1 VIASIRGT
9 VAEIGLDRCVL
20 ETGGVGVL
28 VHATP
33 AALAGLRRGSQGML
47 HTELVVREDSLTLYG
62 FDSPEARTLFLTVQ
76 TVSGVGP
83 RLALAILAT
92 LEPDELVRALGTEDV
107 KALTRVPGVGKRTA
121 ERMVLELKDKVGPV
135 VGVGVGGAGTAGGAA
150 SMPAAAEVA
159 QALEGLGF
167 PAAEAEKTATAVLAS
182 DPDLGPAEA
191 LRLALRSLG
200 KR

>member
-1 VIASIRGT
+1 MIASIRGT
-9 VAEIGLDRCVL
+9 VSEIGLDRCVV

-33 AALAGLRRGSQGML
+33 AALAGLRRGSEGML

-62 FDSPEARTLFLTVQ
+62 FDSVDARQLFLTVQ

-83 RLALAILAT
+83 RLALAIVAT
-92 LEPDELVRALGTEDV
+92 LEPEDLVKALGTGDV

-135 VGVGVGGAGTAGGAA
+135 SDGGTVGAPDGATRA
-150 SMPAAAEVA
+150 PAATEVA
-159 QALEGLGF
+159 GALEGLGF
-167 PAAEAEKTATAVLAS
+167 SSSEAEKTATAVLATE
-182 DPDLGPAEA
+182 PDLDPAQA
-191 LRLALRSLG
+191 LRLALKSLG

>member
-1 VIASIRGT
+1 MIASIRGT
-9 VAEIGLDRCVL
+9 VVEIGLDRCVV

-33 AALAGLRRGSQGML
+33 AALAGLRRGAEGSL
-47 HTELVVREDSLTLYG
+47 HTELVVREDSLTLFG
-62 FDSPEARTLFLTVQ
+62 FDSAEARGLFTTVQ

-83 RLALAILAT
+83 RMALAILAT
-92 LEPDELVRALGTEDV
+92 LEPAELLRALGSGDV

-135 VGVGVGGAGTAGGAA
+135 PAVGGDGAA
-150 SMPAAAEVA
+150 AVPAGSASTEVAEALESLGFSAAES
-159 QALEGLGF
+159 
-167 PAAEAEKTATAVLAS
+167 EKTAAAVLAAE
-182 DPDLGPAEA
+182 PDLDAPAA
-191 LRLALRSLG
+191 LRLALKSLG

>member
-1 VIASIRGT
+1 MIASIRGT
-9 VAEIGLDRCVL
+9 VAEIGLDRCVV
-20 ETGGVGVL
+20 ETGGIGVL

-33 AALAGLRRGSQGML
+33 AALAGLRRGSEGML

-62 FDSPEARTLFLTVQ
+62 FDSAAARGLFLTVQ

-135 VGVGVGGAGTAGGAA
+135 PG
-150 SMPAAAEVA
+150 PAAAGGSAGAPVVPAAPAVA
-159 QALEGLGF
+159 AALEGLGF
-167 PAAEAEKTATAVLAS
+167 SAVEAEKTATAVLAG

-191 LRLALRSLG
+191 LRSALRSLG

>member
-1 VIASIRGT
+1 MIASIRGT
-9 VAEIGLDRCVL
+9 VAEIGLDRCVV

-33 AALAGLRRGSQGML
+33 AALAGLRRGAEGML

-62 FDSPEARTLFLTVQ
+62 FDSVDARQLFLTVQ

-83 RLALAILAT
+83 RLALAIVAT
-92 LEPDELVRALGTEDV
+92 LEPEALVRALGTGDV
-107 KALTRVPGVGKRTA
+107 RALTRVPGVGKRTA

-135 VGVGVGGAGTAGGAA
+135 ADGGSVGIQSGTTGGSAA
-150 SMPAAAEVA
+150 TEVA
-159 QALEGLGF
+159 EALEGLGF
-167 PAAEAEKTATAVLAS
+167 SSAEAEKTATAVLAAE
-182 DPDLGPAEA
+182 PDLDPAQA
-191 LRLALRSLG
+191 LRLALKSLG

>member
-1 VIASIRGT
+1 MIASIRGT
-9 VAEIGLDRCVL
+9 VAEIGLDRCVV
-20 ETGGVGVL
+20 ETGGIGVL

-33 AALAGLRRGSQGML
+33 AALAGLRRGAEGML

-62 FDSPEARTLFLTVQ
+62 FDSVDARQLFLTVQ

-83 RLALAILAT
+83 RLALAIVAT
-92 LEPDELVRALGTEDV
+92 LEPDDLVRALGTGDV

-135 VGVGVGGAGTAGGAA
+135 PDGGSGTALAGTGRA
-150 SMPAAAEVA
+150 PAATEVA
-159 QALEGLGF
+159 EALEGLGF
-167 PAAEAEKTATAVLAS
+167 SAVEAEKTATAVLDAQ
-182 DPDLGPAEA
+182 PDLDPAQA
-191 LRLALRSLG
+191 LRLALKSLG

>member
-1 VIASIRGT
+1 MIASIRGT
-9 VAEIGLDRCVL
+9 VVEIGLDRCVV

-33 AALAGLRRGSQGML
+33 AALAGLRRGTEGAL

-62 FDSPEARTLFLTVQ
+62 FDSVEARSLFTTVQ

-92 LEPDELVRALGTEDV
+92 LEPDELLRALGSGDV

-135 VGVGVGGAGTAGGAA
+135 SDAAGAGGPSTPAA
-150 SMPAAAEVA
+150 SASGEVA
-159 QALEGLGF
+159 EALEGLGF
-167 PAAEAEKTATAVLAS
+167 SAAEAEKTAAAVLAS
-182 DPDLGPAEA
+182 EPDLDAPAA

-200 KR
+200 RR

>member
-1 VIASIRGT
+1 MIASIRGT
-9 VAEIGLDRCVL
+9 VAEIGLDRCVV

-33 AALAGLRRGSQGML
+33 AALAGLRRGSEGML

-62 FDSPEARTLFLTVQ
+62 FDSVDARQLFLTVQ

-83 RLALAILAT
+83 RLALAIVAT
-92 LEPDELVRALGTEDV
+92 LEPEHLVRALGTGDV

-135 VGVGVGGAGTAGGAA
+135 PDGGPVGPPGVTTGT
-150 SMPAAAEVA
+150 PATTEVA
-159 QALEGLGF
+159 EALEGLGF
-167 PAAEAEKTATAVLAS
+167 SAAEAEKTATAVLAAE
-182 DPDLGPAEA
+182 PDLDPAQA
-191 LRLALRSLG
+191 LRLALKSLG

>member
-1 VIASIRGT
+1 MIASIRGT
-9 VAEIGLDRCVL
+9 VAEIGLDRCVV

-33 AALAGLRRGSQGML
+33 AALAGLRRGAEGML

-62 FDSPEARTLFLTVQ
+62 FDSVDARQLFLTVQ

-83 RLALAILAT
+83 RLALAIVAT
-92 LEPDELVRALGTEDV
+92 LEPEDLVRALGAGDV

-135 VGVGVGGAGTAGGAA
+135 TAGRPEGSPVGAA
-150 SMPAAAEVA
+150 RTSAATEVA
-159 QALEGLGF
+159 DALEGLGF
-167 PAAEAEKTATAVLAS
+167 SAAEAEKTATSVLAAEPEL
-182 DPDLGPAEA
+182 DPAQA
-191 LRLALRSLG
+191 LRLALKSLG

>member
-1 VIASIRGT
+1 MIASIRGV
-9 VAEIGLDRCVL
+9 VAEIGLDRCVV

-33 AALAGLRRGSQGML
+33 AALAGLRRGAEGML

-62 FDSPEARTLFLTVQ
+62 FDSVEARRLFLTVQ

-92 LEPDELVRALGTEDV
+92 LEPNELVRALGTGDV

-121 ERMVLELKDKVGPV
+121 ERMVLELRDKVGPI
-135 VGVGVGGAGTAGGAA
+135 AGETADAA
-150 SMPAAAEVA
+150 AATTAPAATEVA
-159 QALEGLGF
+159 EALQGLGF
-167 PAAEAEKTATAVLAS
+167 SAAEAEKTAASVLAS
-182 DPDLGPAEA
+182 DPGLDAAEA
-191 LRLALRSLG
+191 LRLALKSLG

>member
-1 VIASIRGT
+1 MIASIRGT
-9 VAEIGLDRCVL
+9 VAEIGLDRCVV

-33 AALAGLRRGSQGML
+33 AALAGLRRGAEGML

-62 FDSPEARTLFLTVQ
+62 FDSVDARQLFLTVQ

-83 RLALAILAT
+83 RLALAIVAT
-92 LEPDELVRALGTEDV
+92 LEPDDLIRALGTGDV

-121 ERMVLELKDKVGPV
+121 ERMVLELKDKVGSVSDGGPAT
-135 VGVGVGGAGTAGGAA
+135 GVAA
-150 SMPAAAEVA
+150 IGRAPAATEVA
-159 QALEGLGF
+159 EALEGLGF
-167 PAAEAEKTATAVLAS
+167 SSVEAEKTATAVLDAQ
-182 DPDLGPAEA
+182 PDLDPAQA
-191 LRLALRSLG
+191 LRLALKSLG

>member
-1 VIASIRGT
+1 MIASIRGT
-9 VAEIGLDRCVL
+9 VAEIGLDRCVV

-33 AALAGLRRGSQGML
+33 AALAGLRRGAEGML

-62 FDSPEARTLFLTVQ
+62 FDSVDARQLFLTVQ

-83 RLALAILAT
+83 RLALAIVAT
-92 LEPDELVRALGTEDV
+92 LEPEALVRALGTADV

-135 VGVGVGGAGTAGGAA
+135 ADGGSVGVPGGATVGSAA
-150 SMPAAAEVA
+150 TEVA
-159 QALEGLGF
+159 EALEGLGF
-167 PAAEAEKTATAVLAS
+167 SSAEAEKTATAVLAAE
-182 DPDLGPAEA
+182 PDLDPAQA
-191 LRLALRSLG
+191 LRLALKSLG
-200 KR
+200 KH

>member
-1 VIASIRGT
+1 MIASIRGT
-9 VAEIGLDRCVL
+9 VAEIGLDRCVV

-33 AALAGLRRGSQGML
+33 AALAGLRRGTEGML

-62 FDSPEARTLFLTVQ
+62 FDSVEARQLFLIVQ

-92 LEPDELVRALGTEDV
+92 LEPNELVRALGTGDV

-121 ERMVLELKDKVGPV
+121 ERMVLELKDKVGPL
-135 VGVGVGGAGTAGGAA
+135 AGDSGDPGSAGAA
-150 SMPAAAEVA
+150 NAPAAAEVA
-159 QALEGLGF
+159 EALEGLGF
-167 PAAEAEKTATAVLAS
+167 SAAEAEKTAAAVLTS
-182 DPDLGPAEA
+182 DPGLTPADA
-191 LRLALRSLG
+191 LRLALKSLG

>member
-1 VIASIRGT
+1 MIASIRGT
-9 VAEIGLDRCVL
+9 VAEIGLDRCVV

-33 AALAGLRRGSQGML
+33 AALAGLRRGSEGML

-62 FDSPEARTLFLTVQ
+62 FDSVHARQLFLTVQ

-92 LEPDELVRALGTEDV
+92 LEPDELTRALAAGEV
-107 KALTRVPGVGKRTA
+107 KVLTRVPGVGKRTA
-121 ERMVLELKDKVGPV
+121 ERMVLELKDKVGPIS
-135 VGVGVGGAGTAGGAA
+135 GGTDNAPEAGTA
-150 SMPAAAEVA
+150 SVPAATEVA
-159 QALEGLGF
+159 EALEGLGF
-167 PAAEAEKTATAVLAS
+167 SAAEAGKTATAVLES
-182 DPDLGPAEA
+182 DPGLGPAEA
-191 LRLALRSLG
+191 LRLALKSLG

>member
-1 VIASIRGT
+1 MIASIRGT
-9 VAEIGLDRCVL
+9 VVEIGLDRCVV

-33 AALAGLRRGSQGML
+33 SALAGLRRGAEGSL
-47 HTELVVREDSLTLYG
+47 YTELVVREDSLTLFG
-62 FDSPEARTLFLTVQ
+62 FDSVEAKELFTTVQ

-92 LEPDELVRALGTEDV
+92 LEPAELVRALGAADV
-107 KALTRVPGVGKRTA
+107 KALSRVPGVGKRTA
-121 ERMVLELKDKVGPV
+121 ERMALELKDKVGAVAPADGSPSV
-135 VGVGVGGAGTAGGAA
+135 VEAQSGSAVG
-150 SMPAAAEVA
+150 EVSG
-159 QALEGLGF
+159 ALEGLGF
-167 PAAEAEKTATAVLAS
+167 SAAEAEKTATAVLAEE
-182 DPDLGPAEA
+182 PDLGPPEA

>member
-1 VIASIRGT
+1 MIASIRGT

-135 VGVGVGGAGTAGGAA
+135 VGGAGPAGGAT
-150 SMPAAAEVA
+150 SMSAAAEVA

>member
-1 VIASIRGT
+1 MIASIRGT
-9 VAEIGLDRCVL
+9 VAEIGLDRCVV

-33 AALAGLRRGSQGML
+33 AALAGLRRGSEGML

-62 FDSPEARTLFLTVQ
+62 FDSVHARHLFLTVQ

-92 LEPDELVRALGTEDV
+92 LEPNELTRALAAGEV
-107 KALTRVPGVGKRTA
+107 KVLTRVPGVGKRTA
-121 ERMVLELKDKVGPV
+121 ERMVLELKDKVGPIP
-135 VGVGVGGAGTAGGAA
+135 GGTDNALEAGTAPV
-150 SMPAAAEVA
+150 PAATEVA
-159 QALEGLGF
+159 EALEGLGF
-167 PAAEAEKTATAVLAS
+167 SSAEAGKTAAAVLES
-182 DPDLGPAEA
+182 DPGLGPAEA
-191 LRLALRSLG
+191 LRLALKSLG

>member
-1 VIASIRGT
+1 MIASIRGT
-9 VAEIGLDRCVL
+9 VAEIGLDRCVV

-33 AALAGLRRGSQGML
+33 AALAGLRRGSEGML

-62 FDSPEARTLFLTVQ
+62 FDSVDARQLFLTVQ

-92 LEPDELVRALGTEDV
+92 LEPPALVRALGTGDV

-135 VGVGVGGAGTAGGAA
+135 PSDAGDDAA
-150 SMPAAAEVA
+150 QGPVSTPAATEVA
-159 QALEGLGF
+159 EALEGLGF
-167 PAAEAEKTATAVLAS
+167 SAAEAEKTATAVLAS
-182 DPDLGPAEA
+182 DPALGPADA
-191 LRLALRSLG
+191 LRLALKSLG
-200 KR
+200 RR

>member
-1 VIASIRGT
+1 MIASIRGT
-9 VAEIGLDRCVL
+9 VSEIGLDRCVV

-33 AALAGLRRGSQGML
+33 AALAGLRRGSEGML

-62 FDSPEARTLFLTVQ
+62 FDSVDARGLFLTVQ

-92 LEPDELVRALGTEDV
+92 LEPHELVRALGTGDV

-135 VGVGVGGAGTAGGAA
+135 PDAGAPVAAGGTGRA
-150 SMPAAAEVA
+150 PAATEVA
-159 QALEGLGF
+159 DALEGLGF
-167 PAAEAEKTATAVLAS
+167 SAAEAEKTASAVLDAQ
-182 DPDLGPAEA
+182 PDLDPAQA
-191 LRLALRSLG
+191 LRLALKSLG

>member
-1 VIASIRGT
+1 MIASIRGT
-9 VAEIGLDRCVL
+9 VTEIGLDRCVV

-33 AALAGLRRGSQGML
+33 AALAGLRRGTEGML

-62 FDSPEARTLFLTVQ
+62 FDSPEARALFLTVQ

-92 LEPDELVRALGTEDV
+92 LEPDSLIRALGTEDV

-135 VGVGVGGAGTAGGAA
+135 PGPGGAPAAGVSVPASAA
-150 SMPAAAEVA
+150 SEVA

-167 PAAEAEKTATAVLAS
+167 SAAEAEKTAGAVLEA

-191 LRLALRSLG
+191 LRSALRSLG

>member
-9 VAEIGLDRCVL
+9 VLTVQLDRCVV

-33 AALAGLRRGSQGML
+33 SALSGLRRGEEGML

-62 FDSPEARTLFLTVQ
+62 FDSVEARELFLTVQ

-83 RLALAILAT
+83 RLALAVLAT
-92 LEPDELVRALGTEDV
+92 LEPEELVRALGTGDI
-107 KALTRVPGVGKRTA
+107 ASLTRVPGVGKRTA
-121 ERMVLELKDKVGPV
+121 ERMVLELRDKMGPLPQS
-135 VGVGVGGAGTAGGAA
+135 GAGDEGSDAA
-150 SMPAAAEVA
+150 AAPAATEVA
-159 QALEGLGF
+159 DALEGLGF
-167 PAAEAEKTATAVLAS
+167 SAAQSEKTAAAVLAS
-182 DPDLGPAEA
+182 DPDLDPAQA
-191 LRLALRSLG
+191 LRLALKSLG

>member
-1 VIASIRGT
+1 MIASIRGT
-9 VAEIGLDRCVL
+9 VAEIGLDRCVV
-20 ETGGVGVL
+20 EAGGVGVL

-33 AALAGLRRGSQGML
+33 AALAGLRRGDEGML

-62 FDSPEARTLFLTVQ
+62 FDSVDARRLFSTVQ

-83 RLALAILAT
+83 RLALAIVAT
-92 LEPDELVRALGTEDV
+92 LEPDDLVRALGTEDV

-135 VGVGVGGAGTAGGAA
+135 PGTDESAGGPGVPSA
-150 SMPAAAEVA
+150 PAATEVA
-159 QALEGLGF
+159 GALEGLGF
-167 PAAEAEKTATAVLAS
+167 SAVEAEKTATAVLAT

>member
-1 VIASIRGT
+1 MIASIRGT
-9 VAEIGLDRCVL
+9 VVEIGLDRCVV

-33 AALAGLRRGSQGML
+33 SALAGLRRGAEGAL
-47 HTELVVREDSLTLYG
+47 YTELVVREDSLTLFG
-62 FDSPEARTLFLTVQ
+62 FDSVEAKGLFTTVQ
-76 TVSGVGP
+76 SVSGIGP

-92 LEPDELVRALGTEDV
+92 LEPAELVRALGSGDV

-121 ERMVLELKDKVGPV
+121 ERMALELKDKVGV
-135 VGVGVGGAGTAGGAA
+135 VPDAGTAAGGAGQGTSAV
-150 SMPAAAEVA
+150 AEVA
-159 QALEGLGF
+159 EALEGLGF
-167 PAAEAEKTATAVLAS
+167 SATEAEKTATSVLAG

-191 LRLALRSLG
+191 LRLSLRSLG

>member
-1 VIASIRGT
+1 MIASIRGT
-9 VAEIGLDRCVL
+9 VAEIGLDRCVV
-20 ETGGVGVL
+20 EAGGVGVL

-33 AALAGLRRGSQGML
+33 AALAGLRRGDEGML
-47 HTELVVREDSLTLYG
+47 HTELVVREDSLTLFG
-62 FDSPEARTLFLTVQ
+62 FDSVDARRLFSTVQ

-92 LEPDELVRALGTEDV
+92 LEPDQLVRALGTEDV

-135 VGVGVGGAGTAGGAA
+135 HLTGGGGDGSGSLAA
-150 SMPAAAEVA
+150 PAATEVA
-159 QALEGLGF
+159 GALEGLGF
-167 PAAEAEKTATAVLAS
+167 SATEAEKAATAVMAT
-182 DPDLGPAEA
+182 DPELGPAEA

-200 KR
+200 RR

>member
-1 VIASIRGT
+1 MIASIRGT
-9 VAEIGLDRCVL
+9 VVEIGLDRCVV

-33 AALAGLRRGSQGML
+33 AALSGLRRGAEGTL

-62 FDSPEARTLFLTVQ
+62 FDSVDARQLFLTVQ

-83 RLALAILAT
+83 RLALAIVAT
-92 LEPDELVRALGTEDV
+92 LEPDDLIRALGTGDV

-135 VGVGVGGAGTAGGAA
+135 VPASASGGEDAPAPA
-150 SMPAAAEVA
+150 SAVTEVSE
-159 QALEGLGF
+159 ALEGLGF
-167 PAAEAEKTATAVLAS
+167 SAAEATKTATAVLAE
-182 DPDLGPAEA
+182 DPDLDPAA
-191 LRLALRSLG
+191 ALRSSLRALG

>member
-1 VIASIRGT
+1 MIASIRGT

-135 VGVGVGGAGTAGGAA
+135 VGVGGAGPAGGAA

>member
-1 VIASIRGT
+1 MIASIRGV
-9 VAEIGLDRCVL
+9 VADIGLDRCVV

-33 AALAGLRRGSQGML
+33 AALAGLRRGAEGML

-62 FDSPEARTLFLTVQ
+62 FDSVEARRLFLTVQ

-92 LEPDELVRALGTEDV
+92 LEPNELVRALGTGDV

-121 ERMVLELKDKVGPV
+121 ERMVLELRDKVGPI
-135 VGVGVGGAGTAGGAA
+135 AGETADAGAA
-150 SMPAAAEVA
+150 AATTAPAATEVA
-159 QALEGLGF
+159 EALQGLGF
-167 PAAEAEKTATAVLAS
+167 SAAEAEKTAAAVLAS
-182 DPDLGPAEA
+182 DPGLDAAEA
-191 LRLALRSLG
+191 LRLALKSLG